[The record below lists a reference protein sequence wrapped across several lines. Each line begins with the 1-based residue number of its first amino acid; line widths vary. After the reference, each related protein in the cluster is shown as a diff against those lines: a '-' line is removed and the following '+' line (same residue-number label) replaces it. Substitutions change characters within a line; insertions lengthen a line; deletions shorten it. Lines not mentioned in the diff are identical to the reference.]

1 MPPPVP
7 GHSSLTVRRLGAT
20 DILVLYPLVQQA
32 FPEMERRR
40 WMDVG
45 RRMSVQRK
53 RPRQGILVA
62 QYGTRGL
69 PCAMATYR
77 RDFDIRFG
85 QVLTSDHCIVMTPGD
100 AQQVIDAFH
109 PVMTQLA
116 QELGCRAMRTMQPIA
131 KMTTL
136 PQKVC
141 PTEHIVERTLLLT
154 EINGFSPPA

>member
-1 MPPPVP
+1 MPPPVH
-7 GHSSLTVRRLGAT
+7 GHSSLTVRRLGAA
-20 DILVLYPLVQQA
+20 DILVLYPLIQHA

-45 RRMSVQRK
+45 RRMSAQRK

-62 QYGTRGL
+62 HYGTRGL

-77 RDFDIRFG
+77 RDFDIRLG

-100 AQQVIDAFH
+100 AQHIMNAFH
-109 PVMTQLA
+109 PAMTRLA
-116 QELGCRAMRTMQPIA
+116 QELGCHAMRTMQPIA
-131 KMTTL
+131 KMTSQD
-136 PQKVC
+136 PKVC
-141 PTEHIVERTLLLT
+141 PADHIVERTLLLT